1 MKKVEFNK
9 LKFVFL
15 ETLYGAWSFEKLQE
29 YVCNAEPLDPRK
41 NMEEL
46 ARNKGKHLV
55 GVSHIESYQAD
66 VITIFF
72 SKGYDPYTNLTYRKG
87 SSCIVGSEIR
97 CLTKLTWNVVEN
109 QRPEY
114 RAVLD
119 KFVPPEKVIP
129 DEWITEESVWIE
141 GPKN

>member
-1 MKKVEFNK
+1 MKKDEFNK

-15 ETLYGAWSFEKLQE
+15 ETLYGAGSFEKLQE
-29 YVCNAEPLDPRK
+29 YVCSAETLDPRK

-55 GVSHIESYQAD
+55 IVSYVKSPLTD

-72 SKGYDPYTNLTYRKG
+72 SKDRYDQYKNLTYQKDSLRPISTKNG
-87 SSCIVGSEIR
+87 Y
-97 CLTKLTWNVVEN
+97 LTKLNWNVEN

-114 RAVLD
+114 RTVLD
-119 KFVPPEKVIP
+119 EFVPPEKVIP

-141 GPKN
+141 GPKS